1 MCFGHESCS
10 CLDVRSNDDG
20 DLVVTK
26 GQGYDVR
33 ERDQEGNPVR
43 NMGKPVALAG
53 EYYDQ
58 GADEVCFLN
67 ITAFRNMPLD
77 DQPMLRVLE
86 QTAKSAFVPLT
97 VGGGITDYT
106 EDGTGTKRTALE
118 VAAHYFRAG
127 ADKVSIGSD
136 AVRATA
142 AYRAWE
148 AAGSIESHV
157 PPRSS
162 IEQIAEQYGSQA
174 VVISVDPRR
183 EYVTSPGD
191 APSHH
196 VVEMT
201 HPSRYG
207 KEGQRFAW
215 YMCTVSGGRKGS
227 DVDAFQLAQTCAKLG
242 AGELLINCVDQ
253 DGSNAGFD
261 IDLMRDLCAAVDIPV
276 VASSGAGSA
285 AHFAEVF
292 QACRAEAALAAG
304 IFHRKEVTIAQVKAH
319 LRDNGIEYRGTIGV
333 AEVPVGAGA
342 AASSAACGAA
352 AE

>member
-1 MCFGHESCS
+1 
-10 CLDVRSNDDG
+10 LDVRSNDDG

-33 ERDQEGNPVR
+33 EHDQEGNPVR

-53 EYYDQ
+53 EYYEQ
-58 GADEVCFLN
+58 GADEICFLN

-77 DQPMLRVLE
+77 DQPMLKVLE
-86 QTAKSAFVPLT
+86 LTAKSAFVPLT

-118 VAAHYFRAG
+118 VAEHYFRAG
-127 ADKVSIGSD
+127 ADKISIGSD

-142 AYRAWE
+142 AHLAWE
-148 AAGSIESHV
+148 AAGSVEADA
-157 PPRSS
+157 PGRTS

-174 VVISVDPRR
+174 VVISVDPVR
-183 EYVTSPGD
+183 EYVASPAD
-191 APSHH
+191 APTHH

-201 HPSRYG
+201 DPSRYG
-207 KEGQRFAW
+207 KDGERFAW
-215 YMCTVSGGRKGS
+215 YMCTVSGGRKGT

-242 AGELLINCVDQ
+242 AGELLINCVNQ

-276 VASSGAGSA
+276 VASSGAGCA
-285 AHFAEVF
+285 AHFTEVF
-292 QACRAEAALAAG
+292 EACRAEAALAAG
-304 IFHRKEVTIAQVKAH
+304 IFHRKEVTIAQVKAQ
-319 LRDNGIEYRGTIGV
+319 LRDTGVEYRGTAGV
-333 AEVPVGAGA
+333 EDVPAGSA
-342 AASSAACGAA
+342 AASASAAAA
-352 AE
+352 ASAE